1 MEKVNIT
8 RRVFLLAEPNSEL
21 LVTPFQYLIIK
32 GRCTLLA
39 TQSGKK
45 KVKLTRK
52 TALTAYPGSTA
63 FISDKQYKHVKGS
76 CEIAPSTFTVT
87 YKYQNAPAGAPA
99 LPATA
104 SYEAGTRVYVAE
116 RPESPIGDYEFLY
129 WMKDG
134 SMVSSYFTMPEKNV
148 TITGWWGEITKYD
161 VMYSW
166 TGDGVPADCPEPP
179 ATVSYV
185 PGEAVQVEPEPTSYN
200 TEFRFLG
207 WSSDD
212 IDISSGS
219 FYMPNHPVGIRG
231 TWYFEKV
238 KISFGVVD
246 EQGPE
251 DFYMDP
257 VYAPY
262 WQPYNLPVPEQTWPG
277 WNFAYWVSEDDPKAA
292 LEPGG
297 QGDPISVANTDI
309 KLLAVFKK
317 AE

>member
-8 RRVFLLAEPNSEL
+8 RRVFLVAEPDSEL

-63 FISDKQYKHVKGS
+63 FISDKQYKRIKGS

-87 YKYQNAPAGAPA
+87 YRYQGAPAGAPA

-134 SMVSSYFTMPEKNV
+134 SQVYSYFTMPEKNV
-148 TITGWWGEITKYD
+148 TITGVWGVIQKFMVRFVKMIHQRRIT
-161 VMYSW
+161 
-166 TGDGVPADCPEPP
+166 T
-179 ATVSYV
+179 
-185 PGEAVQVEPEPTSYN
+185 
-200 TEFRFLG
+200 
-207 WSSDD
+207 
-212 IDISSGS
+212 
-219 FYMPNHPVGIRG
+219 
-231 TWYFEKV
+231 
-238 KISFGVVD
+238 
-246 EQGPE
+246 
-251 DFYMDP
+251 
-257 VYAPY
+257 
-262 WQPYNLPVPEQTWPG
+262 
-277 WNFAYWVSEDDPKAA
+277 
-292 LEPGG
+292 
-297 QGDPISVANTDI
+297 
-309 KLLAVFKK
+309 
-317 AE
+317 